1 MEPDDI
7 VEMIQEVFDEYEE
20 LDFNEN
26 TYCEYEDDDDDHAFR
41 SAGWGTDDSYGYF
54 GEDEY

>member
-26 TYCEYEDDDDDHAFR
+26 TYYEYEDDDDDDAFR
-41 SAGWGTDDSYGYF
+41 SAGWGTNESYDYF

>member
-26 TYCEYEDDDDDHAFR
+26 TYYEYEDDDDDAFR
-41 SAGWGTDDSYGYF
+41 SAGWGTDESYDYF

>member
-26 TYCEYEDDDDDHAFR
+26 TYYEYEDDDDDDAFS
-41 SAGWGTDDSYGYF
+41 SAGWGTDESCDYVG
-54 GEDEY
+54 GAG

>member
-26 TYCEYEDDDDDHAFR
+26 TYYEYEDEDREYFFDAVR
-41 SAGWGTDDSYGYF
+41 TEESYGYF